1 MTVQELNVSK
11 SIEPAPPRFSALRSF
26 KIGSFHIGSSLTDVM
41 LSGIWNRVMIS
52 DLGLAA
58 WPVSLLLAAR
68 YFLAPL
74 AIWAGHESDTHP
86 LFGSRRT
93 AYIWLGRLMMLLAL
107 PCRRS

>member
-1 MTVQELNVSK
+1 MTVQELNPFDSK
-11 SIEPAPPRFSALRSF
+11 ASAQPRFSALLRSF

-41 LSGIWNRVMIS
+41 LSGIGNRVMIS

-74 AIWAGHESDTHP
+74 AIGWPTSPTCTR
-86 LFGSRRT
+86 F
-93 AYIWLGRLMMLLAL
+93 W
-107 PCRRS
+107 